1 MWPHALGRDQELVE
15 ATSKLIPTTLCT
27 QNDPKNKIN
36 TEQYHLRKKI
46 EERREKIKDTHN
58 IAVTGPGACLRLLP
72 LPEVAHDVVEV
83 LAHQL
88 LHPLQPGESLR

>member
-1 MWPHALGRDQELVE
+1 M
-15 ATSKLIPTTLCT
+15 
-27 QNDPKNKIN
+27 
-36 TEQYHLRKKI
+36 

-58 IAVTGPGACLRLLP
+58 IAVTGPGACLSLLP